1 MMTFIDAAT
10 YHGGVSKVLMLGKT
24 GRRGG
29 VSVRLKLGQ
38 WVWGELEGDKDF
50 TEYFLAFQGGME
62 REHKVTAYLL
72 VFFCLSSL

>member
-50 TEYFLAFQGGME
+50 TEYFLAF
-62 REHKVTAYLL
+62 
-72 VFFCLSSL
+72 